1 VAVLPTVIHDAVTP
15 PESLALD
22 RMLLARAAAERRPW
36 LRICTWPGDL
46 LLLGRFHPALLAAGV
61 HRRLSGGRAVPAG
74 DGFVQV
80 SLALPH
86 RSALES
92 DDPHALRAEQVMNR
106 AVRGI
111 MGGMELL
118 GLEAYYPGRDMITV
132 GGKAIAW
139 LSLAVEAGGGTLV
152 EAGVSLTRGLD
163 VLPALA
169 DRCDPDGAVPVT
181 MWAADD
187 VTTLASALG
196 GRTPAPREVALAI
209 AEGYRRRLQLE
220 PVMEQLPVLADQQSS
235 IEPDA
240 PPRPRSQ
247 RRVMLGALLASAC
260 VDAGGKLEAVWL
272 GGDLIAPAATVRSIM
287 DALTGQPPAADTL
300 RATVERILE
309 RPDDFLLG
317 ANATDV
323 AAVVAAAAAR

>member
-1 VAVLPTVIHDAVTP
+1 MAVLPTLIHDCVTP
-15 PESLALD
+15 AESLALD

-36 LRICTWPGDL
+36 LRICTWPGDV
-46 LLLGRFHPALLAAGV
+46 LLLGRVHPALAATGV

-74 DGFVQV
+74 EGFVQV

-118 GLEAYYPGRDMITV
+118 GLEPYYPGRDVITV

-139 LSLAVEAGGGTLV
+139 LSLAVEAGGATLV
-152 EAGVSLTRGLD
+152 EAGVSLTRALD

-169 DRCDPDGAVPVT
+169 DRRDPEGTVPVT
-181 MWAADD
+181 LWVADD

-196 GRTPAPREVALAI
+196 GRLPAPRDVGLAI

-220 PVMEQLPVLADQQSS
+220 PVMEELPALADHEGSV
-235 IEPDA
+235 EPDA
-240 PPRPRSQ
+240 SPGPRSQ
-247 RRVMLGALLASAC
+247 RRVMLGALLASARL
-260 VDAGGKLEAVWL
+260 DRDGKLRGVWL
-272 GGDLIAPAATVRSIM
+272 GGDVIAPAATVRSIM
-287 DALTGQPPAADTL
+287 DALTGQPPVPDTL

-309 RPDDFLLG
+309 GPDDFLLG
-317 ANATDV
+317 ASATDV
-323 AAVVAAAAAR
+323 AAVVVAAAAR